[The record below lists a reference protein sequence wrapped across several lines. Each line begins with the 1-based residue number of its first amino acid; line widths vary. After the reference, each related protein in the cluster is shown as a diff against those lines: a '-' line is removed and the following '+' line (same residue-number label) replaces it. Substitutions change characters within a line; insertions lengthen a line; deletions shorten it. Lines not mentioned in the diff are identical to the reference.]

1 MELQIG
7 LLKSCLLAV
16 KEWIINR
23 KLFKYRTA
31 GVREYWIVDPIR
43 EMILVYDFENDDYEQ
58 YSFSEIVKVRIYD
71 DFEINFTTI

>member
-1 MELQIG
+1 M
-7 LLKSCLLAV
+7 
-16 KEWIINR
+16 
-23 KLFKYRTA
+23 FKYRTA